1 LKHDR
6 IKEGFSAQGLLK
18 AQEVLDYSRLSPSEK
33 AEYDYIQNIKS
44 HERSQYGSA
53 ILTGEMIA
61 EEKYAG
67 VIEEKDKALEE
78 KDKENAKLK
87 EKLAEMERLLRDQ
100 QS

>member
-6 IKEGFSAQGLLK
+6 IKESFSAQGLLK
-18 AQEVLDYSRLSPSEK
+18 AQEILDYSRLSPSEK
-33 AEYDYIQNIKS
+33 AEYDYIQSVKS

-67 VIEEKDKALEE
+67 AFEEQA
-78 KDKENAKLK
+78 KENAKLK
-87 EKLAEMERLLRDQ
+87 EKLAEMERLLRENRVER
-100 QS
+100 